1 VVGETGQPLQR
12 VHGLEVTAE
21 RGVHAG
27 AVQHGLLAVEVDEFL
42 EREGR
47 SHEVARQVL
56 DGLPV
61 LEGDRLPDMRG
72 EARMRPGDELA
83 REVLRNR
90 VPLDEAGEQALTEQ
104 LHRLFSVPALEGV
117 KGAVVGESPVGQQE
131 VCVWMPLDQVS
142 GGGNGDDDTRPA
154 VLAESSPD
162 VLGEGLGGALGEV
175 EEKLPTLPEDPP
187 QETRHGEDDVAMG
200 DGREHLLL

>member
-1 VVGETGQPLQR
+1 V
-12 VHGLEVTAE
+12 
-21 RGVHAG
+21 
-27 AVQHGLLAVEVDEFL
+27 AVEVDELL
-42 EREGR
+42 ERERR
-47 SHEVARQVL
+47 SHEVAGQVL
-56 DGLPV
+56 EGLLV
-61 LEGDRLPDMRG
+61 LEGDRVSDVRG
-72 EARMRPGDELA
+72 EAWMPPADELP
-83 REVLRNR
+83 REILRDR
-90 VPLDEAGEQALTEQ
+90 VPLDEAGEQALAEQ
-104 LHRLFSVPALEGV
+104 PHHRFTVPALEGV

-131 VCVWMPLDQVS
+131 VCVGMPLDQVS
-142 GGGNGDDDTRPA
+142 GGGDGDDDTRPA